1 MALMPT
7 RPPVAGQVARR
18 HGVHA
23 LLSAAR
29 WLLGRGR
36 ELWQENLTPAE
47 REELTALVARSKG
60 RRTNLTGDEVAR
72 LSRLVVKAL
81 VGKDG
86 LDVGDVIAIAA
97 RLRTRR

>member
-1 MALMPT
+1 M
-7 RPPVAGQVARR
+7 RG
-18 HGVHA
+18 
-23 LLSAAR
+23 LLKTAQ

-36 ELWQENLTPAE
+36 ELWQTNLTAAE

-60 RRTNLTGDEVAR
+60 RRANLTRDEVAR

-86 LDVGDVIAIAA
+86 LDAGDVVAIAA
-97 RLRTRR
+97 KLRARR

>member
-1 MALMPT
+1 MPGV
-7 RPPVAGQVARR
+7 PPVAGEVVRK
-18 HGVHA
+18 HGVQS
-23 LLSAAR
+23 LLRTAR

-36 ELWQENLTPAE
+36 ELWQENLTAVE
-47 REELTALVARSKG
+47 REELKDLVARSKG
-60 RRTNLTGDEVAR
+60 RRANLTGDEVAR

-97 RLRTRR
+97 KLRPPR

>member
-1 MALMPT
+1 MPT
-7 RPPVAGQVARR
+7 TPPVAGEVVRK
-18 HGVHA
+18 HGVHG
-23 LLSAAR
+23 LLRAAR

-47 REELTALVARSKG
+47 REEFRALVARSKG

-86 LDVGDVIAIAA
+86 LDVGDVISIASKLRA
-97 RLRTRR
+97 RR

>member
-1 MALMPT
+1 MP
-7 RPPVAGQVARR
+7 RIPPVAGEVVRK
-18 HGVHA
+18 HGVHG
-23 LLSAAR
+23 LLKAAR

-36 ELWQENLTPAE
+36 ELWQENLTAVE
-47 REELTALVARSKG
+47 REELKALVTRWKG

-86 LDVGDVIAIAA
+86 LDVGDVIAIASK
-97 RLRTRR
+97 LRAPR

>member
-1 MALMPT
+1 MPEK
-7 RPPVAGQVARR
+7 PPVAGEVVRK
-18 HGVHA
+18 HGIHG
-23 LLSAAR
+23 LLKAAR

-36 ELWQENLTPAE
+36 ELWQANLTAVE
-47 REELTALVARSKG
+47 REEFKTLVARSKG

-86 LDVGDVIAIAA
+86 LDVGDVIAIASKLRA
-97 RLRTRR
+97 RR

>member
-1 MALMPT
+1 MPGM
-7 RPPVAGQVARR
+7 PPVAGEVVRK
-18 HGVHA
+18 HGVHG
-23 LLSAAR
+23 LLRAAR

-36 ELWQENLTPAE
+36 ELWQDNLTAAE
-47 REELTALVARSKG
+47 REQFTSLVSKSRG
-60 RRTNLTGDEVAR
+60 RRANLTGDEVAR

-86 LDVGDVIAIAA
+86 LDVGDVIEIVA

>member
-1 MALMPT
+1 MPKT
-7 RPPVAGQVARR
+7 PPAVGEVVRR
-18 HGVHA
+18 HGVHGV
-23 LLSAAR
+23 LRAAR

-36 ELWQENLTPAE
+36 ELWQENLSAAE
-47 REELTALVARSKG
+47 REEFKALVARSKG

-86 LDVGDVIAIAA
+86 LDVGDLVAIAA
-97 RLRTRR
+97 KLRARR

>member
-1 MALMPT
+1 MRGT
-7 RPPVAGQVARR
+7 PPIAGEVVRK
-18 HGVHA
+18 HGVHG
-23 LLSAAR
+23 LLRSAR

-36 ELWQENLTPAE
+36 ELWQENLTPGE
-47 REELTALVARSKG
+47 REEFKALVARSKG

-86 LDVGDVIAIAA
+86 LDAGDLIAIASQ
-97 RLRTRR
+97 LRSRR

>member
-1 MALMPT
+1 MPAT
-7 RPPVAGQVARR
+7 PPVAGEVVRK
-18 HGVHA
+18 HGFHA
-23 LLSAAR
+23 LLRTAR

-36 ELWQENLTPAE
+36 ELWQENLTAAE
-47 REELTALVARSKG
+47 REELTALVARSRG

-86 LDVGDVIAIAA
+86 LDVGDVVAIAA
-97 RLRTRR
+97 KLRSRR